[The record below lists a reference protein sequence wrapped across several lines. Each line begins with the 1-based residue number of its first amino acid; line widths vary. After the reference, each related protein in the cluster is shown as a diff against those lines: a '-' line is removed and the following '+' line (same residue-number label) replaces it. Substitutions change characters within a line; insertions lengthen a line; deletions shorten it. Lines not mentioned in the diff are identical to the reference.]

1 MIDLNRFYNAIMDI
15 LLQIF
20 ILICL
25 LAVIFLLSIDKVK
38 IIQVKKTTAADTVE
52 VRQPDVMGK
61 INNDKVHQKS
71 VERTVSYT
79 NALEGE
85 HIDVADLKND
95 DVSSSPVSVIDDK
108 WDYDEEEDWPD
119 NEQPAYDDRFSSG
132 VSLEDLSRVGT
143 LLQQDV
149 LETEQ
154 EKDTITIV
162 QKIQGTEF
170 FNTLMDSVENSSVKI
185 AKLLD
190 KRLDEIKDNSLQ
202 SNSDDFQIDDFL

>member
-38 IIQVKKTTAADTVE
+38 IIQVKKTTAADPVE

-85 HIDVADLKND
+85 HIDVTDLKND
-95 DVSSSPVSVIDDK
+95 DVSSSPVSVIDEK

-154 EKDTITIV
+154 EKDTIAIV

>member
-38 IIQVKKTTAADTVE
+38 IIQVKKTTAADPVE

-95 DVSSSPVSVIDDK
+95 DVSSSPVSVIDEK
-108 WDYDEEEDWPD
+108 WDYDEKEDWPD

-154 EKDTITIV
+154 EKDTIAIV